1 MATNTLLQ
9 YLESG
14 EGVATS
20 NRRQVETFIAA
31 GAIVKED
38 AVSLDMSQA
47 VDGDI
52 ALKVVKSNS
61 GAAAAKAFVGVAL
74 NAGEAGS
81 LINVVVQG
89 VVNCNVH
96 TSTVAGSILQISTSV
111 GRLEP
116 RTVAVDEG
124 ASATFNLYPICGIAT
139 ENEPGPLV
147 NQATIIVYKQGI

>member
-74 NAGEAGS
+74 
-81 LINVVVQG
+81 NVVVQG